1 MKLKFS
7 LIATFLLAQ
16 FAHAYPLKPVYTQ
29 NGNTYDIFAGNPH
42 QYPEIINA
50 FDDGE
55 LINQSSNTINVNL
68 GSTSFPDMIYG
79 GLNIHGEVKNNT
91 INFKSGTVG
100 SIVGGYSE
108 QSSASHNT
116 INILGGKVSNSV
128 YGGNS
133 QNSYATNNT
142 VNFIAGEVGESI
154 YGGYSF
160 MGGYF
165 NDDAATKGNTL
176 NIGLPSNPVS
186 STLKARNLYN
196 FEFVNFYIADNV
208 ANGTNILYLNE
219 SKGSIDLR
227 ESKVVVH
234 FNPNNLNDGDII
246 NIIKT
251 TDTFDTSQPILK
263 IGAFSLHNNQ
273 LWNIHNRG
281 LDLNFSKAALNTS
294 TATADEETKTFL
306 ESKLT
311 QSIMVNESANNL
323 SENMDNIAN
332 IVAADAA
339 KGLDLS
345 SFAFGGVGVKKYKT
359 GSSIDQK
366 ALSINAGVAK
376 DFEFDWSGDFLGGAF
391 LEFGLSKYESEL
403 DNGFT
408 NEGDAKFFG
417 IGTFAKKMFKNDFYG
432 IIGARIGQAMNSYD
446 DQIGGTKYNFDF
458 SSLYFG
464 ANLGAGKLINLTDS
478 NTLDVY
484 TKYFFVHTNADE
496 NEAGGIKIEFDAVNS
511 HQITLGTKDNIAFDE
526 KNKIYALADVN
537 YKFGGQSKGSIEQNI
552 AGNIFTA
559 DIPSPAL
566 KGAYFGFGAG
576 YERSQTENLNLSIG
590 AKAYLGK
597 EQGVGLNLGAE
608 YKF

>member
-7 LIATFLLAQ
+7 LIATFFLAQ
-16 FAHAYPLKPVYTQ
+16 FAHALSIEPVYTQ
-29 NGNTYDIFAGNPH
+29 NGNTYDIFAGDPH
-42 QYPEIINA
+42 LYPEIINA
-50 FDDGE
+50 FDDEE
-55 LINQSSNTINVNL
+55 LINQSDNTINIDL
-68 GSTSFPDMIYG
+68 GSESFRENIYG
-79 GLNIHGEVKNNT
+79 GVKIDGEVKNNT
-91 INFKSGTVG
+91 INFKSGTVDE
-100 SIVGGYSE
+100 IAGGYSD
-108 QSSASHNT
+108 QGNVSHNT
-116 INILGGKVSNSV
+116 INILGGKVISSV
-128 YGGNS
+128 YGGVS
-133 QNSYATNNT
+133 KNSYATNNT
-142 VNFIAGEVGESI
+142 VNFIAGEVTDSI
-154 YGGYSF
+154 YGGMSF
-160 MGGYF
+160 MGGYS
-165 NDDAATKGNTL
+165 NADTATKGNTL

-186 STLKARNLYN
+186 STLKARNIYN

-219 SKGSIDLR
+219 STGSIDLR

-251 TDTFDTSQPILK
+251 TDSFYTSQPILK
-263 IGAFSLHNNQ
+263 IGALSLHNDQ
-273 LWNIHNRG
+273 LWNIYNRG
-281 LDLNFSKAALNTS
+281 LDLNFSKATLNAS

-323 SENMDNIAN
+323 SENMDNISN
-332 IVAADAA
+332 IVATNSVA
-339 KGLDLS
+339 GVDLS
-345 SFAFGGVGVKKYKT
+345 SFAFAGVGTKKYKT

-366 ALSINAGVAK
+366 ALSINAGIAK
-376 DFEFDWSGDFLGGAF
+376 DFEFDWSGDFLGGLF
-391 LEFGLSKYESEL
+391 LEFGFSKYESKL

-417 IGTFAKKMFKNDFYG
+417 IGAFSKKMFKNDFYG

-511 HQITLGTKDNIAFDE
+511 HQITLGAKDNIAFDE

-537 YKFGGQSKGSIEQNI
+537 YKFGGESTGAIKSGV
-552 AGNIFTA
+552 FTA

-566 KGAYFGFGAG
+566 KGTYFGLGAG
-576 YERSQTENLNLSIG
+576 YERSQTKSLNLSIS